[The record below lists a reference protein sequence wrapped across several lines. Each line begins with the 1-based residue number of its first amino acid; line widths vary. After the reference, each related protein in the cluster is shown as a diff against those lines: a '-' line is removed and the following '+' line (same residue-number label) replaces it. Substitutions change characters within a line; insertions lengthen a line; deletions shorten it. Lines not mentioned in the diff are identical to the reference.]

1 MKKSSKKKIARD
13 WGFAGNWARG
23 VGFMQR
29 TIEVAKNL
37 WISAGGAQWER
48 YDFGGEGGDLGQD
61 GVTKKVDLEVD

>member
-23 VGFMQR
+23 AGFMQR

-37 WISAGGAQWER
+37 WISAGGR
-48 YDFGGEGGDLGQD
+48 SGKGMTLGGRD
-61 GVTKKVDLEVD
+61 GI

>member
-23 VGFMQR
+23 AGFMQR

-48 YDFGGEGGDLGQD
+48 YDFGGREGI
-61 GVTKKVDLEVD
+61 